1 MTLVLDASAFFA
13 EIPPLDGPIATTPSV
28 VAELTDTHA
37 KCRFEALSAAGG
49 LRVREPREED
59 LSRVDA
65 AALRTGDA
73 GGVLSGTDRDILA
86 LALELSAVLITDD
99 FAVQNVAHRLGIETR
114 SIRQRPARPIRWR
127 YRCSGCGRYWKEPG
141 GDCPICGASIKRK
154 LK

>member
-1 MTLVLDASAFFA
+1 MTLVLDTSVFFS
-13 EIPPLDGPIATTPSV
+13 EMPIEETAWTTASV

-37 KCRFEALSAAGG
+37 KCRFTALAAAG

-59 LSRVDA
+59 LARVDA

-73 GGVLSGTDRDILA
+73 GVLSGTDRDILA
-86 LALELSAVLITDD
+86 LALELSAVLVTDD

-127 YRCSGCGRYWKEPG
+127 YRCTGCGRYWREP
-141 GDCPICGASIKRK
+141 GDCPICGAAIKRK

>member
-13 EIPPLDGPIATTPSV
+13 EIPLDGPIATTPSV
-28 VAELTDTHA
+28 VAELSDTHA
-37 KCRFEALSAAGG
+37 KCRFEVLSAAG

-73 GGVLSGTDRDILA
+73 GVLSGTDRDILA
-86 LALELSAVLITDD
+86 LALELSAVLVTDD

-141 GDCPICGASIKRK
+141 DCPICGAPIKRK